1 MCLVSTKAPSK
12 PHSIRI
18 VLNSLKWDYTYAYT
32 RKGRL
37 APSPSYPIVY
47 LYYYNM
53 CIQSGNDLTEDLS
66 YRIIPLFHVDNT
78 WKGFRDQVALRY
90 TLDLT
95 RRQFHNPFPTTSQL
109 ELKKYCIPFNTNIS
123 STLVI
128 ETSEEKS
135 LNGESRATHLS
146 SFNKTTYV
154 LSSICPITRRT
165 LLECPCIV
173 LPYARGLDRPFNN
186 GL

>member
-109 ELKKYCIPFNTNIS
+109 ELEKILYSREHKHFIHSRHRNIRGKE
-123 STLVI
+123 LKWRI
-128 ETSEEKS
+128 ACDAS
-135 LNGESRATHLS
+135 L
-146 SFNKTTYV
+146 F
-154 LSSICPITRRT
+154 
-165 LLECPCIV
+165 
-173 LPYARGLDRPFNN
+173 F
-186 GL
+186 